1 MTPYVLWL
9 DGCFGAGKTTTARL
23 LLQRR
28 PELLLL
34 DPELIGSLLWQV
46 DPSLRARDFR
56 GLRLWRRLVV
66 EHVTAVLEELGR
78 PLVVPMSVF
87 EDGHAGE
94 LVGELHRRDVVVHH
108 VRLVVDEE
116 ELRRRISAQR
126 MSDDEATDVGTREF
140 RLGQLPAGLA
150 ARTGSPLQVAGRSPD
165 EVADEVLGMLEL

>member
-9 DGCFGAGKTTTARL
+9 DGCFGAGKTTTAQL

-34 DPELIGSLLWQV
+34 DPELVGFLLWEV

-56 GLRLWRRLVV
+56 DLRLWRRLVV
-66 EHVTAVLEELGR
+66 EHVTAALEELGR

-87 EDGHAGE
+87 DPEHAEELMGE
-94 LVGELHRRDVVVHH
+94 LRRRGTVLHH
-108 VRLVVDEE
+108 VRLAVDEP
-116 ELRRRISAQR
+116 ELRRRITAQR
-126 MSDDEATDVGTREF
+126 MSEDEQANARTREF

-150 ARTGSPLQVAGRSPD
+150 ADTGTALPIAGRSPD
-165 EVADEVLGMLEL
+165 EVADAVLALFGL